1 MSSSGE
7 VQQQKCVLSKTRTA
21 YARAGEEM
29 TTLIIRDSSA
39 KCCKVFGV
47 KGRDNLYKLYYGTL
61 ALLKANRCKIMQK
74 DERKFAFLSH
84 FLDSLGVE
92 DVQEMD
98 RLDVRAADEQL
109 RVSYL
114 RLMPIIKDDHP
125 RVGLYLYYLADVY
138 VTAIHLF
145 VDQLVKLL
153 KWMNQNQNIGVTKF
167 FTYNTNN
174 DDFLD
179 FMSD

>member
-84 FLDSLGVE
+84 FLDSLGAK
-92 DVQEMD
+92 DVNEIMKFN
-98 RLDVRAADEQL
+98 VRAAHE
-109 RVSYL
+109 
-114 RLMPIIKDDHP
+114 K
-125 RVGLYLYYLADVY
+125 
-138 VTAIHLF
+138 
-145 VDQLVKLL
+145 
-153 KWMNQNQNIGVTKF
+153 
-167 FTYNTNN
+167 
-174 DDFLD
+174 
-179 FMSD
+179 

>member
-1 MSSSGE
+1 
-7 VQQQKCVLSKTRTA
+7 
-21 YARAGEEM
+21 
-29 TTLIIRDSSA
+29 
-39 KCCKVFGV
+39 
-47 KGRDNLYKLYYGTL
+47 
-61 ALLKANRCKIMQK
+61 MQK

-98 RLDVRAADEQL
+98 KLDVRAADEQL
-109 RVSYL
+109 RVPYL

-125 RVGLYLYYLADVY
+125 RVGLYLYDLADMY
-138 VTAIHLF
+138 VTATYLF

-153 KWMNQNQNIGVTKF
+153 KWMNQNQNIGLTKF
-167 FTYNTNN
+167 VTYDTSN